1 MPNTDILSSFT
12 DSIPKIGVEDA
23 KSILRAL
30 LPDLGKEDSQGVFL
44 WGPPGIGKSA
54 LVKQLALE
62 QNRDLVDLRLPLL
75 DPVDLRGLPM
85 TDKEERQAVWL
96 PPDFLPKSDAE
107 PGILF
112 LDEINAA
119 PPSVQASAYQLIL
132 DKRVGTYKLPP
143 NWVVLA
149 AGNRISD
156 RSVAYRL
163 PTALANRFTHFEIDP
178 KISDWSS
185 WAWKND
191 IDAYIIS
198 FLKLQSD
205 LLMKFDPGAN
215 RTAFPSPRSWSFVS
229 RLSRLRDEN
238 IYLYMNAVQGT
249 VGDAASQQ
257 FLAFLNYRNE
267 LPDPK
272 DILEGKPYE
281 LPNQIDAQYVL
292 MGGII
297 RELLNNIQP
306 ERISSFFAYVNQ
318 YEDTKFSDHA
328 VVLVKEAFH
337 AFKQADKFSNLLKH
351 PEFDSWLSRNAAIM
365 Q

>member
-1 MPNTDILSSFT
+1 
-12 DSIPKIGVEDA
+12 
-23 KSILRAL
+23 
-30 LPDLGKEDSQGVFL
+30 
-44 WGPPGIGKSA
+44 
-54 LVKQLALE
+54 
-62 QNRDLVDLRLPLL
+62 
-75 DPVDLRGLPM
+75 
-85 TDKEERQAVWL
+85 
-96 PPDFLPKSDAE
+96 LPKSDAE

-143 NWVVLA
+143 DWVVLA

-267 LPDPK
+267 LPDPIVGAA
-272 DILEGKPYE
+272 DQPNPYFVLRLIALQGHFYLFLEDPIEILLVS
-281 LPNQIDAQYVL
+281 LPFPN
-292 MGGII
+292 
-297 RELLNNIQP
+297 R
-306 ERISSFFAYVNQ
+306 
-318 YEDTKFSDHA
+318 A
-328 VVLVKEAFH
+328 VM
-337 AFKQADKFSNLLKH
+337 
-351 PEFDSWLSRNAAIM
+351 LSI
-365 Q
+365 